1 MLFNYGVGEDYWEF
15 LGLQG
20 DQTIH
25 SKGIQFWI
33 FIGRTDA
40 EADTP
45 VLCPSD
51 AKNGLIE
58 KDPDAG
64 KDWRHEEKGTTED
77 KMVGCHHQLK
87 GHGFE
92 QAQGDGDRETWCA
105 AVHGVADWT
114 RLSYWTT
121 TLIIIIYKTHSIL
134 NLIYL
139 YN

>member
-1 MLFNYGVGEDYWEF
+1 MLSNCGVGEDYWEF

-20 DQTIH
+20 DQTVH
-25 SKGIQFWI
+25 SKGIQFLI

-51 AKNGLIE
+51 AKNWLIK
-58 KDPDAG
+58 KDPNAG
-64 KDWRHEEKGTTED
+64 KDWRQEEKGTTED
-77 KMVGCHHQLK
+77 KMVGWHHQLK
-87 GHGFE
+87 GHEFE

-114 RLSYWTT
+114 QLSYWIT
-121 TLIIIIYKTHSIL
+121 TLIMVIYKTHSIL
-134 NLIYL
+134 NLNYL